1 LSANFRGKGGRPP
14 TTFGVRKLVPG
25 LVCVILRLAVLIQYR
40 RVTHTHTHTHTQT
53 NEQTANDISTPLG
66 MCGQSAIG
74 MYVLQNVY
82 ISLMPYVKAARTADI
97 DRNAE
102 ITLLSI
108 YCIHLHVCYYLPF

>member
-1 LSANFRGKGGRPP
+1 
-14 TTFGVRKLVPG
+14 
-25 LVCVILRLAVLIQYR
+25 
-40 RVTHTHTHTHTQT
+40 
-53 NEQTANDISTPLG
+53 